1 MEERILNESLVLSC
15 IYKDLTLINE
25 VNEDYFSVDKT
36 IFFYNLA
43 REVSKTMKDIDRMSV
58 MTWCSSNGLI
68 DLFNSYDGY
77 ESIDNLMKM
86 DSSLDN
92 FKGYV
97 DTLRK
102 HIIVEQANAMNFDL
116 NKKYKVDEG
125 EIVPMEILPYINAT
139 QFGGIIQ
146 SIILQN
152 IGLNV
157 LEENE
162 KLESLHYTDEEIK
175 KRDEGEDENT
185 APFDI
190 TITYPDPDTGEDRY
204 IQSFKMLNSEF
215 NGVCRRNGVFFIGAS
230 SGSGKTTVTLQIV
243 LGLIEAGEKVLFISN
258 EQTSRYFKDL
268 LMAFVCINVFRCFT
282 ISRKKISKWTLSDEE
297 REIFMKANEF
307 IKEKYEGRL
316 TFWGMNEF
324 DFNKISNKMLK
335 LQMTEGYKYLVLDT
349 FKPTNLESNVTN
361 EYVQLSRDLDTFGRK
376 YDIGIVCPIQLLSAT
391 DKLSYLTAS
400 QITNGKQI
408 KEIASKI
415 LLFRKC
421 RNGIELNPENK
432 SFFLKPY
439 VWTRNGVTGK
449 YEKKYLKII
458 NSTKPNEKKY
468 EFDRDCID
476 ISKRYLVMI
485 IDKNRSGEDSIVY
498 LMQLDGNSGR
508 ITERALCDNI
518 SYGTLMQ

>member
-1 MEERILNESLVLSC
+1 MEEKILNESLVLSC
-15 IYKDLTLINE
+15 IYKDLTLVNE
-25 VNEDYFSVDKT
+25 VTEDYFDNDKT

-43 REVSKTMKDIDRMSV
+43 KEISKTMKEVDKMSV

-68 DLFNSYDGY
+68 DMFNRFNGY
-77 ESIDNLMKM
+77 ESIDNLVKM
-86 DSSLDN
+86 ETSLEN
-92 FKGYV
+92 FDGYV

-102 HIIVEQANAMNFDL
+102 HIIISQAEKLNFDL
-116 NKKYKVDEG
+116 NKSYKVDEA
-125 EIVPMEILPYINAT
+125 EIVPMEILPYISSV

-152 IGLNV
+152 IGMKV
-157 LEENE
+157 LEEND
-162 KLESLHYTDEEIK
+162 KLESLHFTEEEIEK
-175 KRDEGEDENT
+175 KESGELDDT
-185 APFDI
+185 SPFDI
-190 TITYPDPDTGEDRY
+190 TITYKDVDNGEDRY
-204 IQSFKMLNSEF
+204 IQSFKMLNNELNGICRK
-215 NGVCRRNGVFFIGAS
+215 NGVAFIGAS

-243 LGLIEAGEKVLFISN
+243 LGLVESGEKVLFISN
-258 EQTSRYFKDL
+258 EQTSKYFKDL
-268 LMAFVCINVFRCFT
+268 LMAFICINVFKGYT

-297 REIFMKANEF
+297 KQIFLKANEF

-335 LQMTEGYKYLVLDT
+335 LNMTEGYRYLVLDT

-376 YDIGIVCPIQLLSAT
+376 HDIGILCPIQLLSST

-415 LLFRKC
+415 ILFRKC
-421 RNGIELNPENK
+421 RNAIELNPENK
-432 SFFLKPY
+432 AFFLKPY
-439 VWTRNGVTGK
+439 VWSKNAISGR

-458 NSTKPNEKKY
+458 NSTKPSEKKY
-468 EFDRDCID
+468 EFDKDCID
-476 ISKRYLVMI
+476 VSKRFLVFI

-498 LMQLDGNSGR
+498 LYMLDGNSGR
-508 ITERALCDNI
+508 LTEKGICENI

>member
-1 MEERILNESLVLSC
+1 MDERALNESLVLSC

-25 VNEDYFSVDKT
+25 VNEDYFSIDKT

-43 REVSKTMKDIDRMSV
+43 KEVSKTMKEIDKFALV
-58 MTWCSSNGLI
+58 TWCSSNGLSSMFE
-68 DLFNSYDGY
+68 DYNGY
-77 ESIDNLMKM
+77 ESVDNLLKM
-86 DSSLDN
+86 DSSLEN
-92 FKGYV
+92 FNGYV

-102 HIIVEQANAMNFDL
+102 HIIVSQAKELNFDL
-116 NKKYKVDEG
+116 NKKYKVDEA
-125 EIVPMEILPYINAT
+125 EIVPMEILPYVSST

-152 IGLNV
+152 IGMNV
-157 LEENE
+157 LEEND
-162 KLESLHYTDEEIK
+162 KLESLHYTDEEIAK
-175 KRDEGEDENT
+175 KESGEMEDT

-190 TITYPDPDTGEDRY
+190 TVTFKDVDTGEDRY
-204 IQSFKMLNSEF
+204 IQSFKMLNNELNGICRK
-215 NGVCRRNGVFFIGAS
+215 NGVMFIGAS
-230 SGSGKTTVTLQIV
+230 SGSGKSTVTLQMV
-243 LGLIEAGEKVLFISN
+243 LGLVESGEKVLFISN
-258 EQTSRYFKDL
+258 EQVSKYFKDL
-268 LMAFVCINVFRCFT
+268 LMAFVCINIFRCFT
-282 ISRKKISKWTLSDEE
+282 ISRKKISKWTLSEE
-297 REIFMKANEF
+297 EKQVFLKANEF
-307 IKEKYEGRL
+307 IKEKYEGKL
-316 TFWGMNEF
+316 TFWAMNEF

-335 LQMTEGYKYLVLDT
+335 LKMTEGYRYLVLDT

-376 YDIGIVCPIQLLSAT
+376 HDIGIMCPIQLLSAT

-432 SFFLKPY
+432 GFFLKPY
-439 VWTRNGVTGK
+439 VWTKDPINGR
-449 YEKKYLKII
+449 YIKKYLKII
-458 NSTKPNEKKY
+458 DSTKPSEKKF

-476 ISKRYLVMI
+476 ISKRYLVFI

-498 LMQLDGNSGR
+498 LYQLDGNSGR
-508 ITERALCDNI
+508 LMERGICENI

>member
-1 MEERILNESLVLSC
+1 MEERLLNESLVLSC
-15 IYKDLTLINE
+15 IYKDFTLVNE

-43 REVSKTMKDIDRMSV
+43 KEMSKTIKEINEMAV
-58 MTWCSSNGLI
+58 ATWCSSNGVI
-68 DLFNSYDGY
+68 DRYYDLGGY
-77 ESIDNLMKM
+77 DSIKNLLNM
-86 DSSLDN
+86 DTSLEN
-92 FKGYV
+92 FEGYV

-102 HIIVEQANAMNFDL
+102 HIIVDQARELNFDL
-116 NKKYKVDEG
+116 NKEYKVDEARV
-125 EIVPMEILPYINAT
+125 IPMEILPYLTST

-152 IGLNV
+152 IGMNV
-157 LEENE
+157 LEEND
-162 KLESLHYTDEEIK
+162 KLESLHYTEEEIE
-175 KRDEGEDENT
+175 KRESGELDDT

-190 TITYPDPDTGEDRY
+190 TMTFKDVDNGEDRY
-204 IQSFKMLNSEF
+204 VQSFKMLNNEL
-215 NGVCRRNGVFFIGAS
+215 NGVCRKNGVMFIGAS
-230 SGSGKTTVTLQIV
+230 SGSGKTTVTLQMV

-258 EQTSRYFKDL
+258 EQTSKYFKDL

-282 ISRKKISKWTLSDEE
+282 VSRKKISKWNLTDEE
-297 REIFMKANEF
+297 KQVFLKANEF

-316 TFWGMNEF
+316 SFWGMNEF

-335 LQMTEGYKYLVLDT
+335 LQMTEGYRYLVLDT

-376 YDIGIVCPIQLLSAT
+376 HDIGIMCPIQLLSST

-400 QITNGKQI
+400 QITNSKQI

-415 LLFRKC
+415 ILFRKC
-421 RNGIELNPENK
+421 RNMIELNPENK

-439 VWTRNGVTGK
+439 VWHRNPVTGR

-458 NSTKPNEKKY
+458 NSQNPAEKKY
-468 EFDRDCID
+468 EFDKDCVD
-476 ISKRYLVMI
+476 VSKRFLVFF

-498 LMQLDGNSGR
+498 LYQLDGNSGR
-508 ITERALCDNI
+508 LWEKGICDNI
-518 SYGTLMQ
+518 STGVLMQ

>member
-1 MEERILNESLVLSC
+1 M
-15 IYKDLTLINE
+15 KKE
-25 VNEDYFSVDKT
+25 V
-36 IFFYNLA
+36 
-43 REVSKTMKDIDRMSV
+43 
-58 MTWCSSNGLI
+58 
-68 DLFNSYDGY
+68 
-77 ESIDNLMKM
+77 
-86 DSSLDN
+86 
-92 FKGYV
+92 
-97 DTLRK
+97 
-102 HIIVEQANAMNFDL
+102 
-116 NKKYKVDEG
+116 
-125 EIVPMEILPYINAT
+125 
-139 QFGGIIQ
+139 
-146 SIILQN
+146 
-152 IGLNV
+152 
-157 LEENE
+157 
-162 KLESLHYTDEEIK
+162 
-175 KRDEGEDENT
+175 
-185 APFDI
+185 
-190 TITYPDPDTGEDRY
+190 
-204 IQSFKMLNSEF
+204 
-215 NGVCRRNGVFFIGAS
+215 
-230 SGSGKTTVTLQIV
+230 
-243 LGLIEAGEKVLFISN
+243 
-258 EQTSRYFKDL
+258 
-268 LMAFVCINVFRCFT
+268 
-282 ISRKKISKWTLSDEE
+282 
-297 REIFMKANEF
+297 FMKANEF

-485 IDKNRSGEDSIVY
+485 IDKKS
-498 LMQLDGNSGR
+498 
-508 ITERALCDNI
+508 
-518 SYGTLMQ
+518 